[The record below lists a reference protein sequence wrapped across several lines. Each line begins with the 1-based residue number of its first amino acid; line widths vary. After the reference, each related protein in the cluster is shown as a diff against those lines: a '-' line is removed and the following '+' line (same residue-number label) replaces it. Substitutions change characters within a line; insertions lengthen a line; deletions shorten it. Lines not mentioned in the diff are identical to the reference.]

1 MNTFQTLDDFKDLIN
16 KVYFIDDLCAASRK
30 QKYVFARHTY
40 CALVRNLTKL
50 SSSRIGESINRDHA
64 TVLHSCKVHSQLMQT
79 DKQYR
84 DRYRYCEYILAAL
97 HGLEIDDPCDYI
109 RQNLYECTNKQQ
121 DHIAA
126 LMREFVSNNKE
137 QKEKEH
143 V

>member
-1 MNTFQTLDDFKDLIN
+1 
-16 KVYFIDDLCAASRK
+16 
-30 QKYVFARHTY
+30 
-40 CALVRNLTKL
+40 
-50 SSSRIGESINRDHA
+50 
-64 TVLHSCKVHSQLMQT
+64 MQT

-84 DRYRYCEYILAAL
+84 ERYRYCEYILAAL

-126 LMREFVSNNKE
+126 LMKEFVSTNNK
-137 QKEKEH
+137 QKEY